1 MKKILI
7 LGAGLSASSM
17 IKYLL
22 DNSAEYDWK
31 VLVGDLSEEVA
42 LKKVVGHPNGL
53 GFKFDVNDV
62 AQRDRLV
69 QEADIVVSFLPAF
82 MHPVVAQT
90 CVRFGKHMVTASYV
104 SNEMKALDQEARN
117 KGIILL
123 NEIGVDPGI
132 DHMSAMSV
140 IDNIKEQGGLLTEF
154 ESNTGGLVA
163 PKFDNNPWNYKFTWN
178 PRNVILAG
186 QGASQFL
193 HNGKFK
199 YIPYHKLFERIER
212 INVKGL
218 GEFEVYPNRD
228 SLKYREIYDLQN
240 LDTMFRGTIRRPG
253 YCRAWNVFVQLG
265 ATDDSYIYQDSEN
278 HTYRDFIN
286 SFTQFHRTKS
296 VEQKISE
303 YLKIDPESE
312 IMYKL
317 RWTGIFEKEK
327 IGLKAASPAKI
338 LQHLLEKKWAMEEGD
353 KDMILMQHQ
362 FVYKI
367 GDKKKKRY
375 STMVVFGQDQI
386 HTAMAITVGIPVAIA
401 VKMILTG
408 KISTTGVH
416 IPIKKDIY
424 APVLRELEQY
434 NIKFTEEEV
443 DWNGSE
449 ESA

>member
-22 DNSAEYDWK
+22 DNSAEHNWK

-42 LKKVVGHPNGL
+42 LKKISGHPNGL

-62 AQRDRLV
+62 SQRERLI
-69 QEADIVVSFLPAF
+69 QEADIVVSLLPAF
-82 MHPVVAQT
+82 MHPVVAQA
-90 CVRFGKHMVTASYV
+90 CVRHRKHMVTASYV
-104 SNEMKALDQEARN
+104 SNEMKALDQEAKRN
-117 KGIILL
+117 GVILL

-132 DHMSAMSV
+132 DHMSAMQV
-140 IDNIKEQGGLLTEF
+140 IDHIREQGGEITEF

-163 PKFDNNPWNYKFTWN
+163 PKYDNNPWNYKFTWN

-199 YIPYHKLFERIER
+199 YIPYHKLFERTER
-212 INVKGL
+212 ITVKGL

-228 SLKYREIYDLQN
+228 SLKYQEIYGLKN
-240 LDTMFRGTIRRPG
+240 VDTMFRGTIRRPG
-253 YCRAWNVFVQLG
+253 FCRAWNVFVQLG
-265 ATDDSYIYQDSEN
+265 ATDDSYVYHDSEN

-286 SFTQFHRTKS
+286 SFTQYHRSKS
-296 VEQKISE
+296 TEQKIAE

-327 IGLKAASPAKI
+327 IGLKAASPARI
-338 LQHLLEKKWAMEEGD
+338 LQHLLEKKWAMD
-353 KDMILMQHQ
+353 DDDRDMIVMQHQ
-362 FVYKI
+362 FVYRKN
-367 GDKKKKRY
+367 GVKKKKY
-375 STMVVFGQDQI
+375 STMVVFGQDQV
-386 HTAMAITVGIPVAIA
+386 HTAMSITVGVPVAIA

-408 KISTTGVH
+408 KISSTGVH
-416 IPIKKDIY
+416 IPINKDIY
-424 APVLRELEQY
+424 EPVLKELEQY
-434 NIKFTEEEV
+434 QVKFTEEEI
-443 DWNGSE
+443 DWSGTE